1 MKRWMNK
8 QKRLLI
14 TFGLI
19 SLVTWIVTWIEIH
32 LIATNT
38 DDLKEYAETKFISDD
53 LEIVGLVGMLNMTLL
68 IVWTCMFMFL
78 FMKII
83 FPSKRALQGALYMAE
98 FKFLKDMP
106 NELRK
111 GLDKNE

>member
-8 QKRLLI
+8 QKKLLI

-53 LEIVGLVGMLNMTLL
+53 LEIVGLVGMLDMTLL
-68 IVWTCMFMFL
+68 IVWTCMLVLVQIKDTFQ
-78 FMKII
+78 
-83 FPSKRALQGALYMAE
+83 RAMGIPIGIVLYAVN
-98 FKFLKDMP
+98 P
-106 NELRK
+106 NS
-111 GLDKNE
+111 